1 MIAKL
6 VYQYASGNLLET
18 RNTYFYSPF
27 QGADFLHA
35 WSEQR
40 DLASAELH
48 AGIRPHE
55 EDVPNTPTDAL
66 LESIAQTLSGTPN
79 RQEGFLLLDRLL
91 QRFEVTKRVHG
102 EYNDR
107 WRPVDHSDYH
117 DLSRYVRFAEVLE
130 LAYRS
135 TATLPYLNALL
146 KCLDTLTALRG
157 SLTEGQQVRVSALID
172 SERSHV
178 TGLVEKLAWSD
189 HGA

>member
-1 MIAKL
+1 MSAKL

-40 DLASAELH
+40 DLALAELR
-48 AGIRPHE
+48 AGSRHHE
-55 EDVPNTPTDAL
+55 EDVPNTPTEAL
-66 LESIAQTLSGTPN
+66 LESIAVALSGTRN
-79 RQEGFLLLDRLL
+79 RQENFLLLDRLV
-91 QRFEVTKRVHG
+91 QRFEVTKRMHG
-102 EYNDR
+102 EYNER

-117 DLSRYVRFAEVLE
+117 NLALYVRFAEVLE

-135 TATLPYLNALL
+135 TAVLPYLNALL

-157 SLTEGQQVRVSALID
+157 SLKGGQQSRVSALIE
-172 SERSHV
+172 SERNHV
-178 TGLVEKLAWSD
+178 KALVEKLSWGD